1 MKRKVLKILL
11 IIGILSTILF
21 SASLLSK
28 ATETTKNGLVIDS
41 DIIYR
46 ILPNSTVQTFENLMD
61 ITIKMNDNSNSGNSS
76 NGDPTA
82 PDPITVGENNYTL
95 YDNGVRI
102 TDNRTVIKT
111 GMELRYGGSVE
122 PTTQVLSVIGDLK
135 EDGKLDALDLTRMI
149 KHIIGISGSV
159 YSDATH
165 LKAADIN
172 KNGNVEIGDLTS
184 SIKYIVS
191 QDSRILTGETI
202 PVDPTDED
210 VYQLSLTL
218 RYYENITENSGSTPS
233 GVSDLSPLEY
243 MEYPES
249 TIVAI
254 DGETYD
260 LTGATLITVE
270 NGNSTWR
277 TAEKTYTLNVNSGSI
292 IGVTTDGG
300 KDITWNYNN
309 SELSESRAAYLQMPN
324 KNTSITIENKKYDTY
339 TDNNIREITG
349 DIVTNP
355 TGVKELT
362 LRLNDYGTYYWYSSI
377 YANTFVSVDGIRY
390 DTGDATVDPDKGMAS
405 KEYTIKVKPGAIIS
419 VLGYNIVQDGDSSH
433 AEEIS
438 WKVKGQNICT
448 ADGIS
453 FKMPDKNATL
463 EISNGKDSD
472 GAVDNSIRNITGD
485 FDTNILDGTRVLDL
499 ELVRYINV
507 DGDILLSVSE
517 TSTLV
522 NVNGTK
528 LDLNNDTYTTEKVKI
543 SKTKSKNVGIL
554 TRTYKFYFQPE
565 GSIKI
570 TANKETSNQAG
581 FGMERNK
588 NCRWYYNDNSIGN
601 FDSKAQVSSKLV
613 NRDIQLSI
621 KNRYTADG
629 ELIIQ
634 DNYRDINGTA
644 GLTFE

>member
-1 MKRKVLKILL
+1 MKKNLLKIML
-11 IIGILSTILF
+11 IVAIFLMFFILVNSCNAMTIHN
-21 SASLLSK
+21 
-28 ATETTKNGLVIDS
+28 TKYTMGDG
-41 DIIYR
+41 IIYR
-46 ILPNSTVQTFENLMD
+46 IMPKTSIENFLSVFTIEDEGTNNIEVRNQGNDIPKTSGYVATGDYAVFSTSSTVGDVLNSESWPYMLSVVGD
-61 ITIKMNDNSNSGNSS
+61 ITRDGETDQRDLSDLIRYFIGNTNYNITEEARLKSADV
-76 NGDPTA
+76 NGDN
-82 PDPITVGENNYTL
+82 TVDIRDISNEISYIVTGRESYLGENNSTPIVVP
-95 YDNGVRI
+95 GVD
-102 TDNRTVIKT
+102 T
-111 GMELRYGGSVE
+111 
-122 PTTQVLSVIGDLK
+122 
-135 EDGKLDALDLTRMI
+135 
-149 KHIIGISGSV
+149 
-159 YSDATH
+159 
-165 LKAADIN
+165 
-172 KNGNVEIGDLTS
+172 
-184 SIKYIVS
+184 
-191 QDSRILTGETI
+191 
-202 PVDPTDED
+202 
-210 VYQLSLTL
+210 YQLSLTL

-233 GVSDLSPLEY
+233 GVSELSPLEY

-260 LTGATLITVE
+260 LTDATLITVE
-270 NGNSTWR
+270 NGDSTWR

-292 IGVTTDGG
+292 IAVTTDGG

-355 TGVKELT
+355 TGVKDLT
-362 LRLNDYGTYYWYSSI
+362 LRLNDYGTNYWYSSM

-463 EISNGKDSD
+463 EISNGKDSE
-472 GAVDNSIRNITGD
+472 GAADNSIRNITGD

-499 ELVRYINV
+499 ELVRYIDV
-507 DGDILLSVSE
+507 DGDILLSVSD
-517 TSTLV
+517 TCTLV
-522 NVNGTK
+522 NVNGMK

-543 SKTKSKNVGIL
+543 SNTKSKNVGVL